1 MITIISNCK
10 QPDVYFYTLFILI
23 LRLFLLILKTFRCL
37 LSSCVFT
44 LFFFL
49 HILVSMCKVYVQKNE
64 INKLSIN
71 QIEFCSNEI
80 VDNEFDLTVLADRMR
95 VAENLLST
103 ELRLNG
109 SSSYKV
115 NTGFV
120 SRKNVRI

>member
-1 MITIISNCK
+1 
-10 QPDVYFYTLFILI
+10 
-23 LRLFLLILKTFRCL
+23 
-37 LSSCVFT
+37 
-44 LFFFL
+44 
-49 HILVSMCKVYVQKNE
+49 MCKVYVQKNE

-109 SSSYKV
+109 SLSYKV